1 MAKATISSS
10 KSKPKMRPA
19 LSPEAREAQMIAL
32 AMDVA
37 EERLRNRT
45 ASSQEVVHFL
55 KLGTSRAELEKEKLR
70 KENKL
75 LEARASAIEDSKEY
89 KILVEDAIRAIKGY
103 QGLSD
108 TEEYE
113 DE

>member
-1 MAKATISSS
+1 MTKATTSSS

-55 KLGTSRAELEKEKLR
+55 KLGTSRAELEKEKLK
-70 KENKL
+70 KENKV
-75 LEARASAIEDSKEY
+75 LEAKAKAYESSEE
-89 KILVEDAIRAIKGY
+89 IKTLYENALKAMRNYSGA
-103 QGLSD
+103 GEPD
-108 TEEYE
+108 EYE
-113 DE
+113 Y

>member
-1 MAKATISSS
+1 MAKATTSSS

-55 KLGTSRAELEKEKLR
+55 KLGTSRAELEKEKLKR
-70 KENKL
+70 ENKV
-75 LEARASAIEDSKEY
+75 LEAKAKAYESSEE
-89 KILVEDAIRAIKGY
+89 IKTLYENALKAMRNYSGA
-103 QGLSD
+103 GEPD
-108 TEEYE
+108 EYE
-113 DE
+113 Y

>member
-1 MAKATISSS
+1 MAKATTSSS

-45 ASSQEVVHFL
+45 ASSQEVVHFF
-55 KLGTSRAELEKEKLR
+55 KLGTSRAELEKEKLK
-70 KENKL
+70 KENKV
-75 LEARASAIEDSKEY
+75 LEAKAKAYESSEE
-89 KILVEDAIRAIKGY
+89 IKTLYENALKAMRNYSGA
-103 QGLSD
+103 GEPD
-108 TEEYE
+108 EYE
-113 DE
+113 Y